1 MSQIAQKHLLAG
13 FIFGDREN
21 NEYIYLPGGEVGTEH
36 PLCVYEHDGSREDIP
51 LEEAGY
57 LVGHLT
63 LKPCSHPVLGKN
75 RFSNRG
81 CSIIASS
88 KKTGSV
94 I

>member
-36 PLCVYEHDGSREDIP
+36 PICVYEHDGSREDIP

-63 LKPCSHPVLGKN
+63 LKPCSHPVLGKKS
-75 RFSNRG
+75 F
-81 CSIIASS
+81 
-88 KKTGSV
+88 
-94 I
+94 